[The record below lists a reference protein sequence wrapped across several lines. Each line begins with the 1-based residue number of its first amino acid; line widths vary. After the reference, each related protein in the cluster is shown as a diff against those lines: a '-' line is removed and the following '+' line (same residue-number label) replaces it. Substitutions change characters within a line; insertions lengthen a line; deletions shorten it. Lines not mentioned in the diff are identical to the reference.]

1 MSLPAPRFA
10 KIKSVKCCKLGRLA
24 AVGPDDLTMA
34 QTREK
39 SLSFGPFRLV
49 PSRQQLFDG
58 DQPLRIGS
66 RALGLL
72 EVLLEHHGEIVPKD
86 KLIEAVWSGIWVDEA
101 NLRANIGSLRKVLR
115 DGKDG
120 RRYIQNV
127 PGRGYRFVEPVY
139 RDRGSFPATPADDG
153 LAAQSPARDAW
164 RLIGRSEALESLS
177 SQLAAHRMVSV
188 VGSGGVG
195 KSSLATTVAARR
207 QRAEGESAVFVDLT
221 TAKDA
226 DQVWIAAA
234 TAFEVESNTSAR
246 AQVLR
251 AARSRECLVILDNC
265 EHVISAAAEL
275 AEALLRSAE
284 GLQILATSREPL
296 RVRGEW
302 VHRLQP
308 LDYPETDTNITAADA
323 LTFSA
328 VGLLVERIAETV
340 GGFTLSDREAPYAAE
355 ICRRLGGIPLA
366 LELAAAQA
374 EVFNMRQL
382 ADNLR
387 DRFKFLSHGLR
398 TALPHHQS
406 LQAMLEWSCQLLS
419 EAERMVL
426 RRLSVFPAWF
436 DMQDAI
442 QVGARLGVSAPLVSA
457 AVANLVTKSIVT
469 ADVTDESARYR
480 LPETVRAYSR
490 EKLAEAGEFDP
501 AFHALATYV
510 TEQYATTATRR
521 ENEQFG
527 WLACSV
533 RNLDNARAC
542 LDWALTEGRDPNAG
556 VELISKAL
564 PFWMLGSRLIEHRQY
579 LEPALLHVLK
589 VQPRRRKDELALEV
603 GIALAQYFDCGPAN
617 EVLARLKHALVLARK
632 LQSKP
637 HELAIL
643 WMLYGVS
650 GNWGNYRAEMDFAR
664 QFAEACTGASERPN
678 RTRRRR
684 MLARALH
691 DNGEQQN
698 ALKEIDRALTPPLSA
713 PKQLDAY
720 SIDDVTAAIAI
731 RSRILWIIGRTDD
744 AMVAA
749 EESLARGLAVDHA
762 QSLCWAIMFNLCPVA
777 IWSGDTE
784 NANRFA
790 AIAVGH
796 SEMTFEHWNEWAHMY
811 RTALDSPEDAAVA
824 ARLLSRMIPAQK
836 DIFATLWPTFAGA
849 DIKPRAVRHASWCSA
864 ELMRLAAARV
874 DDAVGLRVLQQADAL
889 AADQGALAWRLRIAT
904 SLAERYLARDE
915 RIKARNALAP
925 VYENFKQGLNS
936 KDLRS
941 AAQILKSV

>member
-1 MSLPAPRFA
+1 
-10 KIKSVKCCKLGRLA
+10 
-24 AVGPDDLTMA
+24 MA

-72 EVLLEHHGEIVPKD
+72 EVLLEHHGEVVAKD

-101 NLRANIGSLRKVLR
+101 NLRANIGSLRKALR

-139 RDRGSFPATPADDG
+139 HDKGSFPATPIDDG
-153 LAAQSPARDAW
+153 LAPQTPARDTW

-177 SQLAAHRMVSV
+177 SQLATHRMVSV

-195 KSSLATTVAARR
+195 KSSLATTEAARR

-234 TAFEVESNTSAR
+234 TAFEVESNPSAR

-275 AEALLRSAE
+275 AEALLRSGE

-302 VHRLQP
+302 VHRVQP
-308 LDYPETDTNITAADA
+308 LDYPEINSNIAAADA

-328 VGLLVERIAETV
+328 VELLVERIAETV
-340 GGFTLSDREAPYAAE
+340 GGFTLTDREAPYAAE
-355 ICRRLGGIPLA
+355 ISRRLGGIPLA

-387 DRFKFLSHGLR
+387 DRFRFLSHGLR

-406 LQAMLEWSCQLLS
+406 LHAMLEWSCQLLS
-419 EAERMVL
+419 ETERMVL

-442 QVGARLGVSAPLVSA
+442 QVGARLGVLAPVVSA
-457 AVANLVTKSIVT
+457 AVANLVTKSIAT
-469 ADVTDESARYR
+469 ADITDDSARYR
-480 LPETVRAYSR
+480 FPETVRAYSR
-490 EKLAEAGEFDP
+490 EKLAEAGEFDT
-501 AFHALATYV
+501 AYQALAAYL
-510 TEQYATTATRR
+510 TEQYTTAATGQ
-521 ENEQFG
+521 EGVGFG

-533 RNLDNARAC
+533 RNLDNSRAC
-542 LDWALTEGRDPNAG
+542 LDWALIEGRDPDAG

-589 VQPRRRKDELALEV
+589 LQPRRRKDELALEI
-603 GIALAQYFDCGPAN
+603 GIALAQYFDGGPTK
-617 EVLARLKHALVLARK
+617 EVMARLKSALGVARK
-632 LQSKP
+632 LPSKP
-637 HELAIL
+637 QELAIL
-643 WMLYGVS
+643 WMLFGVA
-650 GNWGNYRAEMDFAR
+650 GNWGNYRAEREFAR
-664 QFAEACTGASERPN
+664 QFSDACLNTPPRQ
-678 RTRRRR
+678 TRLRRLR
-684 MLARALH
+684 ILARALH
-691 DNGEQQN
+691 DNGDQRN
-698 ALKEIDRALTPPLSA
+698 ALKEIDRALTVPFTP

-720 SIDDVTAAIAI
+720 SIDDLTAAMGI
-731 RSRILWIIGRTDD
+731 RARILWINGRADE

-749 EESLARGLAVDHA
+749 EECLARALAVDHA
-762 QSLCWAIMFNLCPVA
+762 QSLCWAITFSLCPVA
-777 IWSGDTE
+777 IWSGNTE
-784 NANRFA
+784 NANRFT
-790 AIAVGH
+790 AIAVAH
-796 SEMTFEHWNEWAHMY
+796 SEKTFEHWHEWAKLY
-811 RTALDSPEDAAVA
+811 RTALDHPSDAVTAEQ
-824 ARLLSRMIPAQK
+824 LLGRMIPAQK
-836 DIFATLWPTFAGA
+836 DIFATLWPSFAGA
-849 DIKPRAVRHASWCSA
+849 DIKPRAVRHTSWCSA
-864 ELMRLAAARV
+864 ELMRLAATRL
-874 DDAVGLRVLQQADAL
+874 DDAVGLRLLQQADAL
-889 AADQGALAWRLRIAT
+889 AKDQDALAWRLRIAT
-904 SLAERYLARDE
+904 SLAERHVARDE
-915 RIKARNALAP
+915 RKKARAALAP
-925 VYENFKQGLNS
+925 VYETFTQGLSS

-941 AAQILKSV
+941 AAHILETM

>member
-1 MSLPAPRFA
+1 
-10 KIKSVKCCKLGRLA
+10 
-24 AVGPDDLTMA
+24 
-34 QTREK
+34 
-39 SLSFGPFRLV
+39 
-49 PSRQQLFDG
+49 
-58 DQPLRIGS
+58 
-66 RALGLL
+66 
-72 EVLLEHHGEIVPKD
+72 
-86 KLIEAVWSGIWVDEA
+86 
-101 NLRANIGSLRKVLR
+101 
-115 DGKDG
+115 
-120 RRYIQNV
+120 
-127 PGRGYRFVEPVY
+127 
-139 RDRGSFPATPADDG
+139 
-153 LAAQSPARDAW
+153 
-164 RLIGRSEALESLS
+164 
-177 SQLAAHRMVSV
+177 
-188 VGSGGVG
+188 
-195 KSSLATTVAARR
+195 
-207 QRAEGESAVFVDLT
+207 
-221 TAKDA
+221 
-226 DQVWIAAA
+226 
-234 TAFEVESNTSAR
+234 
-246 AQVLR
+246 
-251 AARSRECLVILDNC
+251 
-265 EHVISAAAEL
+265 
-275 AEALLRSAE
+275 
-284 GLQILATSREPL
+284 
-296 RVRGEW
+296 
-302 VHRLQP
+302 
-308 LDYPETDTNITAADA
+308 
-323 LTFSA
+323 
-328 VGLLVERIAETV
+328 
-340 GGFTLSDREAPYAAE
+340 
-355 ICRRLGGIPLA
+355 
-366 LELAAAQA
+366 
-374 EVFNMRQL
+374 
-382 ADNLR
+382 
-387 DRFKFLSHGLR
+387 
-398 TALPHHQS
+398 
-406 LQAMLEWSCQLLS
+406 MLEWSCQLLS
-419 EAERMVL
+419 ETERMVL

-436 DMQDAI
+436 DMQDAS
-442 QVGARLGVSAPLVSA
+442 QVAARLGVSAPVVSA

-527 WLACSV
+527 WLACYV

-542 LDWALTEGRDPNAG
+542 FDWALTEGRDPNAG

-691 DNGEQQN
+691 DNGEQLN
-698 ALKEIDRALTPPLSA
+698 ALKEIDQALTPPLSA

-749 EESLARGLAVDHA
+749 EESLSRGLAVDHA

-796 SEMTFEHWNEWAHMY
+796 SEKTFEHWNRVGAHVSY
-811 RTALDSPEDAAVA
+811 CARQSGGCCGRGTVAQPDDSGAKGYLCYVMANL
-824 ARLLSRMIPAQK
+824 RGSRHQAPR
-836 DIFATLWPTFAGA
+836 GA
-849 DIKPRAVRHASWCSA
+849 SRFV
-864 ELMRLAAARV
+864 
-874 DDAVGLRVLQQADAL
+874 VLC
-889 AADQGALAWRLRIAT
+889 
-904 SLAERYLARDE
+904 
-915 RIKARNALAP
+915 
-925 VYENFKQGLNS
+925 
-936 KDLRS
+936 
-941 AAQILKSV
+941 